1 LLSLK
6 KPKLTPLQPF
16 SHPPPPFPPHPPT
29 NFIIQ
34 QGSTAQG
41 TFHVVLLMFVGGIS
55 CVAAPAMQDP
65 LPLGDLRAP
74 GVPGQS
80 LPREA
85 LRGHHHQ
92 DLFRDQQPNGQ
103 V

>member
-1 LLSLK
+1 
-6 KPKLTPLQPF
+6 
-16 SHPPPPFPPHPPT
+16 
-29 NFIIQ
+29 
-34 QGSTAQG
+34 
-41 TFHVVLLMFVGGIS
+41 MFVGGIS

-65 LPLGDLRAP
+65 LPPGDLRAP